1 MYIECYKCFNDQRY
15 YVPAFVISKQPESV
29 FKINFLVDT
38 GASTTILSW
47 NDVPYSTFQANL
59 REGRTFTG
67 MGGSVKAFILSQ
79 CSLLL
84 YADIGVC
91 NLAVGELDLSNY
103 LTVDGRL
110 CPPVASVLGIDI
122 LIKFDISVSD
132 DLERLYLT
140 RSSRE

>member
-1 MYIECYKCFNDQRY
+1 MYVECYKCHNDERY

-38 GASTTILSW
+38 GASTTLLSW
-47 NDVPYSTFQANL
+47 NDVPYVTLKTKL

-67 MGGSVKAFILSQ
+67 MGGSVKAFILSE
-79 CSLLL
+79 CSILLH
-84 YADIGVC
+84 ADIGKYD
-91 NLAVGELDLSNY
+91 LAVGELDLSNY

-122 LIKFDISVSD
+122 LNKFDISFSD
-132 DLERLYLT
+132 DLDRLFLT
-140 RSSRE
+140 RRDRQ

>member
-1 MYIECYKCFNDQRY
+1 
-15 YVPAFVISKQPESV
+15 
-29 FKINFLVDT
+29 
-38 GASTTILSW
+38 
-47 NDVPYSTFQANL
+47 
-59 REGRTFTG
+59 

-84 YADIGVC
+84 YADIGTY

-122 LIKFDISVSD
+122 LNKFNISFSD
-132 DLERLYLT
+132 DLERLFLT
-140 RSSRE
+140 RSNRQ

>member
-1 MYIECYKCFNDQRY
+1 MHIECYKCVNDQRY

-47 NDVPYSTFQANL
+47 NDVPYSTFQSNL
-59 REGRTFTG
+59 REGRTFSG

-84 YADIGVC
+84 YADIGAC
-91 NLAVGELDLSNY
+91 SLAVGELDLSNY

-140 RSSRE
+140 RSNRK